1 MDSHNQPESI
11 INFWKENYTQNIA
24 KAEAFKNTEQL
35 IKIANI
41 FSPGASYYYI
51 LNLKTLDLEYISPSV
66 EKILGIPSEEV
77 TMEKMLEKVQ
87 PGEFQKILKKEKV
100 IQDFFFQ
107 FLPKNDI
114 LNYKIIFTYNRLDDA
129 QKIKTMMVQTS
140 IIALS
145 EETLPKHIISIH
157 TDISHLKA
165 KSLDQVSFINLEGEK
180 SYYNINIDKDY
191 FCPQNSSDQKT
202 DWIETITKREQ
213 EIIQH
218 LAKGKSTKTIANLL
232 HISAETV
239 KTHRRNIAL
248 KSGASNTAELISL
261 CINAGMIV

>member
-1 MDSHNQPESI
+1 MDTNHQPATI
-11 INFWKENYTQNIA
+11 IDFWKENYTKNIGH
-24 KAEAFKNTEQL
+24 AETFKNSEEL

-51 LNLKTLDLEYISPSV
+51 LNLKTLTIEYISPSV
-66 EKILGIPSEEV
+66 EKILGIPAEEV
-77 TMEKMLEKVQ
+77 TMEKMLAKVQ
-87 PGEFQKILKKEKV
+87 PEEFQKILKKEKV
-100 IQDFFFQ
+100 IQDFFFR

-114 LNYKIIFTYNRLDDA
+114 LSYKIIFTYNRFDDCK
-129 QKIKTMMVQTS
+129 QLKTMMVQTS

-145 EETLPKHIISIH
+145 EEILPKHIISIH
-157 TDISHLKA
+157 TDISHLKV
-165 KSLDQVSFINLEGEK
+165 KSTNEVSFIHLDGEK
-180 SYYNINIDKDY
+180 SYYNISSHTGC
-191 FCPQNSSDQKT
+191 FCPNNSIDEKK
-202 DWIETITKREQ
+202 DWFETITKREK

-218 LAKGKSTKTIANLL
+218 LAKGESTKTIANLL

-248 KSGASNTAELISL
+248 KSGASNTVELVSQ